1 MVTKD
6 RRSDLRG
13 QIPFKI
19 KYRILSREEYE
30 QEKENSYLSLSME
43 TYPPEILP
51 DTAGEEKTKQ
61 LDPFLLE
68 FLLQMDEKIDK
79 ILRMLE
85 KEKGIDTSDSYGQ
98 GIDISAS
105 GMRVVIDSPAKQG
118 DIIKS
123 NFLLSKNPLIF
134 VDVYGEIVWVKKKEA
149 PNGTLHQMGVRFLDL
164 QLGIKEKIISCIFQK
179 QREDIRRMRS
189 ESAGAQ

>member
-1 MVTKD
+1 
-6 RRSDLRG
+6 
-13 QIPFKI
+13 
-19 KYRILSREEYE
+19 
-30 QEKENSYLSLSME
+30 
-43 TYPPEILP
+43 
-51 DTAGEEKTKQ
+51 
-61 LDPFLLE
+61 
-68 FLLQMDEKIDK
+68 MDEKIDK